1 MTFTNHHNQPQT
13 LEGIFALNDVELFDL
28 EADRDELQN
37 QANKPKKNGDLL
49 LAMNEKMNA
58 LIDAEVGEPD
68 DGRFLPVKNSNWTAG
83 TFDP

>member
-1 MTFTNHHNQPQT
+1 M
-13 LEGIFALNDVELFDL
+13 ELFDL
-28 EADRDELQN
+28 EAGRDEFQN
-37 QANKPKKNGDLL
+37 LSNKPKKNGDLL

-68 DGRFLPVKNSNWTAG
+68 DGRFLPVENANWTAG